1 MLPCVYIFTKFDYQ
15 QKFQAQKFVFK
26 LEDKQLILVIQ
37 QLPEAEDSAK
47 EKDVDIGGDGDNK
60 SQKLSFQFLEP
71 AKPAD
76 DVEREENN
84 GMIQ

>member
-1 MLPCVYIFTKFDYQ
+1 MLSLFSSWRTN
-15 QKFQAQKFVFK
+15 
-26 LEDKQLILVIQ
+26 QLILVIDQ

-84 GMIQ
+84 GMISLISN